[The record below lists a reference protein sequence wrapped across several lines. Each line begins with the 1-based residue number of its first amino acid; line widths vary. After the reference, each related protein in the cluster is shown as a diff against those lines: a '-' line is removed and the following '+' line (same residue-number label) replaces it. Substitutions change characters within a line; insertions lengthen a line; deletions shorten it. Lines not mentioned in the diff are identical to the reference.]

1 MKERHYIAELRKRGN
16 DDGSM
21 SIEGYAVVFNSPA
34 TYEGI
39 TEVISEKAFE
49 NCDMSDVVLRYN
61 HSDVPYTLARTRN
74 GSLKLEIDEK
84 GLKFTADLIP
94 TTMNKDA
101 YLMVQS
107 GLLDKCS
114 FAFGDW
120 KYDYDKK
127 TRTTTINEIGKLFDV
142 SLVDFPYYQETSVA
156 ARSLDVTNNIREEIR
171 QTLKAELIAKLKK
184 EELLKKL

>member
-1 MKERHYIAELRKRGN
+1 MKERREIVELRKRDN
-16 DDGSM
+16 EDGSM

-34 TYEGI
+34 TYDGE
-39 TEVISEKAFE
+39 TEIISEKAFD

-61 HSDVPYTLARTRN
+61 HSDIPYTLARTRN
-74 GSLKLEIDEK
+74 GSLNLEIDEK

-120 KYDYDKK
+120 KTSYDKK

-142 SLVDFPYYQETSVA
+142 SLVDFPYYAETSVSS
-156 ARSLDVTNNIREEIR
+156 RSLETTNNIRDEIKAN
-171 QTLKAELIAKLKK
+171 LKKELLEKLKK

>member
-1 MKERHYIAELRKRGN
+1 MKERRYIAELRKREN

-34 TYEGI
+34 TYDGE
-39 TEVISEKAFE
+39 TEVINEKAFD

-61 HSDVPYTLARTRN
+61 HSDIPYTLARTRN

-101 YLMVQS
+101 YLMVQA

-120 KYDYDKK
+120 KYNYDKK

-142 SLVDFPYYQETSVA
+142 SLVDFPYYAETSVE
-156 ARSLDVTNNIREEIR
+156 ARSLMVTNNIRNEIR
-171 QTLKAELIAKLKK
+171 EQMRSELLAKLKK
-184 EELLKKL
+184 EEILKKL

>member
-1 MKERHYIAELRKRGN
+1 MKERRYIAELRKRDN

-34 TYEGI
+34 TYDGE

-142 SLVDFPYYQETSVA
+142 SLVDFPYYQETSVE